1 MGLTFG
7 QTVQLLSK
15 EVWWWLHRLD
25 KCSCKQC
32 TQLEVQKS
40 YKKDGMSSHP
50 GDSVYVCSQKS
61 QGTSSF
67 PKHNGNYFLN
77 T

>member
-15 EVWWWLHRLD
+15 EVWWLHRLD

-32 TQLEVQKS
+32 TQPEVQKS
-40 YKKDGMSSHP
+40 YKMGCPPILETVFVGAARNHR
-50 GDSVYVCSQKS
+50 GLLRFQITVEII
-61 QGTSSF
+61 F
-67 PKHNGNYFLN
+67 
-77 T
+77 